1 MIRIDWIQ
9 LCEMAFLDDCDR
21 LCMVGVMTRFPAPE
35 LPIAMR
41 QIMIVVRVKDAQP
54 KESFTVGVSMVTPS
68 GLTLHPQNAD
78 GFDIAVTPE
87 YIFITLRDIPL
98 SEEGMHHLAITV
110 GSGAPASIH
119 VPVRVVKNQAP
130 MGGQGRHQ
138 VGAASWVSGRQVN

>member
-41 QIMIVVRVKDAQP
+41 QLMIVVRVKDAQP
-54 KESFTVGVSMVTPS
+54 KESFNVGLSMVTPS

-78 GFDIAVTPE
+78 GFDISITPE
-87 YIFITLRDIPL
+87 YLFITLRDIPL
-98 SEEGMHHLAITV
+98 SEEGMHRFAITV
-110 GSGAPASIH
+110 GSGAPASLH
-119 VPVRVVKNQAP
+119 VPVRLVKNQAP
-130 MGGQGRHQ
+130 PGGNGRHE